1 MTIYRK
7 LAGGGGFSG
16 RLLTPSSSPAV
27 GIIYSSPLNTCFSPE
42 TLESPTQDDFPFPS
56 CLQPY
61 LLLSRPRQVLSN
73 YCGLQEPDNP
83 ELLRPVATRASNSI
97 SYLFKLPPLLSLDEL
112 NLQSRKRTQIENK
125 HMDINRGLEERGRL
139 GLPYTHYYV

>member
-1 MTIYRK
+1 MFHKNKRRSDKGAQNSKYTKWHRPARDRK
-7 LAGGGGFSG
+7 EV
-16 RLLTPSSSPAV
+16 RV
-27 GIIYSSPLNTCFSPE
+27 GTMGLRGTS
-42 TLESPTQDDFPFPS
+42 FPFPS

-112 NLQSRKRTQIENK
+112 NLQSRNRTQIENK
-125 HMDINRGLEERGRL
+125 HMDIKRGLEERGRL